1 VKRLVLFIAATA
13 LLLAAC
19 GSDGGSEDVAATVD
33 DVDITT
39 SDVEALAIATDED
52 LTSAEFAEILGQL
65 IQWSAVERSA
75 AEDFGIEPT
84 DDEVDAEV
92 ETLIA
97 EFGQG
102 ATREEF
108 LELQGIS
115 EDVLQLTASQIL
127 LQEALTEELSSTIDE
142 PTTEDAEQAIAD
154 SPLDWTEVCAVHI
167 LVATEAEADEV
178 LTRLDGGED
187 FAVVAQEVSLDT
199 GSGAAGGDL
208 GCASPAGYVA
218 EFADATM
225 TAEIGVVVG
234 PVESQFGFHIIRV
247 DERSE
252 VPVEDVRLSLAEGG
266 VGLAVSDWFVAAI
279 ETATVTVAEEYGT
292 WQTDPFPAVVAPS

>member
-65 IQWSAVERSA
+65 IQWSAVEQSA
-75 AEDFGIEPT
+75 AEEFGIEPT
-84 DDEVDAEV
+84 DDEVDDEV
-92 ETLIA
+92 ESLIA

-115 EDVLQLTASQIL
+115 DDVLQLTASQIL
-127 LQEALTEELSSTIDE
+127 LQEALTQELSSTIDE

-167 LVATEAEADEV
+167 LVATEPEADEV

-234 PVESQFGFHIIRV
+234 PVESQFGFHVIRV
-247 DERSE
+247 DERGV

>member
-1 VKRLVLFIAATA
+1 MKRLVLFIAAMA

-19 GSDGGSEDVAATVD
+19 GSDGGSEDVAATVN

-39 SDVEALAIATDED
+39 GDVEALAITTDED
-52 LTSAEFAEILGQL
+52 LTSTEFAETLGQL
-65 IQWSAVERSA
+65 IQWSAVEQSA
-75 AEDFGIEPT
+75 AEEFGIEPT
-84 DDEVDAEV
+84 DDEVDTEV
-92 ETLIA
+92 ESLIA

-108 LELQGIS
+108 VEQQGIS
-115 EDVLQLTASQIL
+115 DDVLQLTASQIL

-142 PTTEDAEQAIAD
+142 PTTEDAAQAIAD

-187 FAVVAQEVSLDT
+187 FAVVAQEASLDT

-208 GCASPAGYVA
+208 GCASTAGYVA

-234 PVESQFGFHIIRV
+234 PVESQFGFHVIRV
-247 DERSE
+247 DERRE
-252 VPVEDVRLSLAEGG
+252 LPVEDVRLSLAEGG
-266 VGLAVSDWFVAAI
+266 VGLAVSDWLVAAI

>member
-1 VKRLVLFIAATA
+1 VKRLVLFIAAAA

-167 LVATEAEADEV
+167 LVATEPEADEV

-208 GCASPAGYVA
+208 GCVSPAGYVA

-234 PVESQFGFHIIRV
+234 PVESQFGFHVIRV
-247 DERSE
+247 DERGV

-279 ETATVTVAEEYGT
+279 ETAAVTVAEEYGT

>member
-1 VKRLVLFIAATA
+1 MKRLVLFIAATA

-65 IQWSAVERSA
+65 IQWSAVEQNA
-75 AEDFGIEPT
+75 AEEFGIEPT

-92 ETLIA
+92 ESLIA

-115 EDVLQLTASQIL
+115 DDVLQLTASQIL
-127 LQEALTEELSSTIDE
+127 LQEALTQELSSTIDE

-167 LVATEAEADEV
+167 LVATEPEADEV

-208 GCASPAGYVA
+208 GCVSPAGYVA

-234 PVESQFGFHIIRV
+234 PVESQFGFHVIRV
-247 DERSE
+247 DERGV

-279 ETATVTVAEEYGT
+279 ETAAVTVAEEYGT

>member
-1 VKRLVLFIAATA
+1 MKRLVLFIAATA

-65 IQWSAVERSA
+65 IQWSAVEQSA
-75 AEDFGIEPT
+75 AEEFGIEPT
-84 DDEVDAEV
+84 DDEVDDEV
-92 ETLIA
+92 ESLIA

-115 EDVLQLTASQIL
+115 DDVLQLTASQIL
-127 LQEALTEELSSTIDE
+127 LQEALTQELSSTIDE

-167 LVATEAEADEV
+167 LVATEPEADEV

-234 PVESQFGFHIIRV
+234 PVESQFGFHVIRV
-247 DERSE
+247 DERGV

>member
-65 IQWSAVERSA
+65 IQWSAVEQNA
-75 AEDFGIEPT
+75 AEEFGIEPT

-92 ETLIA
+92 ESLIA

-115 EDVLQLTASQIL
+115 DDVLQLTASQIL
-127 LQEALTEELSSTIDE
+127 LQEALTQELSSTIDE

-167 LVATEAEADEV
+167 LVATEPEADEV

-208 GCASPAGYVA
+208 GCVSPAGYVA

-234 PVESQFGFHIIRV
+234 PVESQFGFHVIRV
-247 DERSE
+247 DERGV

-279 ETATVTVAEEYGT
+279 ETAAVTVAEEYGT

>member
-1 VKRLVLFIAATA
+1 MKRLVLFIAATA

-65 IQWSAVERSA
+65 IQWSAVEQSA
-75 AEDFGIEPT
+75 AEEFGIEPT

-167 LVATEAEADEV
+167 LVATEPEADEV

-208 GCASPAGYVA
+208 GCVSPAGYVA

-234 PVESQFGFHIIRV
+234 PVESQFGFHVIRV
-247 DERSE
+247 DERGV

-279 ETATVTVAEEYGT
+279 ETAAVTVAEEYGT